1 MPERTCICCKKKN
14 EKENFFRISK
24 VENKYTFDDNMKIQN
39 RGFYVCKSK
48 NCIEKLSKHKKYDI
62 EIKYLIEMLDKL
74 KIEKKNIIDII
85 RPMKNSEFFVF
96 GVEENIQSIKK
107 EKVKLV
113 ILPKDIKEKYILE
126 FIKQKEKHKITIIFI
141 ETKEELTDIFS
152 RDVNIV
158 GIFGKKVVNGIL
170 NKVEVTNASIS
181 TS

>member
-74 KIEKKNIIDII
+74 KIKKKYNRHYTTNEK
-85 RPMKNSEFFVF
+85 F
-96 GVEENIQSIKK
+96 
-107 EKVKLV
+107 
-113 ILPKDIKEKYILE
+113 
-126 FIKQKEKHKITIIFI
+126 
-141 ETKEELTDIFS
+141 
-152 RDVNIV
+152 
-158 GIFGKKVVNGIL
+158 
-170 NKVEVTNASIS
+170 
-181 TS
+181 

>member
-1 MPERTCICCKKKN
+1 
-14 EKENFFRISK
+14 
-24 VENKYTFDDNMKIQN
+24 
-39 RGFYVCKSK
+39 
-48 NCIEKLSKHKKYDI
+48 
-62 EIKYLIEMLDKL
+62 MLDKL

-126 FIKQKEKHKITIIFI
+126 FIKLKEKHNITIIFI